1 MQDTRRIYQDEVDM
15 VEIELLGRE
24 RQQRMAAER
33 AAAERSGSAE
43 LGRMQESLLATE
55 QKLDIAKKRL
65 YFPAV
70 QGYGCAPFRSHFH
83 CVPPTIHVLLFSL
96 HC

>member
-1 MQDTRRIYQDEVDM
+1 M

-43 LGRMQESLLATE
+43 LGRVQESLLATE

-70 QGYGCAPFRSHFH
+70 QGYGCVLRRAVP
-83 CVPPTIHVLLFSL
+83 CVDVLCHASNILNQK
-96 HC
+96 HAIT